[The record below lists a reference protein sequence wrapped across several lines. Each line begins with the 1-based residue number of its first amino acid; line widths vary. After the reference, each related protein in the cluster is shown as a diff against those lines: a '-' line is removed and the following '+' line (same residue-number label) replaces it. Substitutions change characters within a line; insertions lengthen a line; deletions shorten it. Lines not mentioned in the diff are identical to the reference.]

1 MTSLQT
7 IYSILPV
14 LFLVGMGILLRK
26 TNLIQEST
34 IRDFQKMV
42 VNITLPLLLL
52 KAFATMVFETR
63 YLLIVLVVFFACT
76 VVMTVSTKLRS
87 FPGFSSDYSPFLMAG
102 FEAGML
108 GYAIFGTMY
117 GENSVPKFAVIDLG
131 QVLFVFFVLVTGL
144 EVFQGRKLNISQT
157 IINFLKSPVII
168 GILAGVV
175 FNLFG
180 LYQVLNEIDF
190 TSSILKTAEILAGL
204 TTPLVALV
212 IGYGLKFQNGRL
224 ALPLKT
230 VLVRLVVWI
239 SLALA
244 FNYFVIHSLMG
255 LDRVFEAAVMLM
267 AILPAPFVVPF
278 YLRADHEQERDYIL
292 NTLSFGTIAALVGCI
307 VIGML
312 YS

>member
-1 MTSLQT
+1 MNSLQT

-34 IRDFQKMV
+34 IRDFQKLV
-42 VNITLPLLLL
+42 VSITLPLLLF
-52 KAFATMVFETR
+52 KAFATMVFEIR
-63 YLLIVLVVFFACT
+63 YLLIVITVFFACT
-76 VVMTVSTKLRS
+76 VVMAVSTKLRS
-87 FPGFSSDYSPFLMAG
+87 FPGFSSNYSPFLMAG

-117 GENSVPKFAVIDLG
+117 GENSIQNFAVIDLG

-144 EVFQGRKLNISQT
+144 EVFQGRQFNLNQT
-157 IINFLKSPVII
+157 IVNFVKSPVII

-180 LYQVLNEIDF
+180 LYQILKEIDL
-190 TSSILKTAEILAGL
+190 TSSILSTAEILAGL

-212 IGYGLKFQNGRL
+212 IGYGLKFQKGRL
-224 ALPLKT
+224 ALPIQT
-230 VLVRLVVWI
+230 VLVRLVIWV
-239 SLALA
+239 SLALI
-244 FNYFVIHSLMG
+244 FNHLIIHRLLG
-255 LDRVFEAAVMLM
+255 LDRVFEAAVVLM
-267 AILPAPFVVPF
+267 SILPAPFVVPF

-292 NTLSFGTIAALVGCI
+292 NTLSLGTVAALIGCI
-307 VIGML
+307 VIGMI
-312 YS
+312 Y

>member
-1 MTSLQT
+1 MNSLQT

-34 IRDFQKMV
+34 IRDFQKLV
-42 VNITLPLLLL
+42 VSITLPLLLF

-63 YLLIVLVVFFACT
+63 YLLIVITVFFACT
-76 VVMTVSTKLRS
+76 VVMAVSTKLRS

-117 GENSVPKFAVIDLG
+117 GENSIQNFAVIDLG

-144 EVFQGRKLNISQT
+144 EVFQGRQFNLNQT
-157 IINFLKSPVII
+157 ILNFVKSPVII
-168 GILAGVV
+168 GIWAGVV

-180 LYQVLNEIDF
+180 LYQVLKEIDL
-190 TSSILKTAEILAGL
+190 TSSILSTAEILAGL

-212 IGYGLKFQNGRL
+212 IGYGLKFQKGRL
-224 ALPLKT
+224 ALPLQT
-230 VLVRLVVWI
+230 VTLRLIVWV
-239 SLALA
+239 SLAII
-244 FNYFVIHSLMG
+244 FNHFVVSKIMG
-255 LDRVFEAAVMLM
+255 LDRVFQAAVMLM

-278 YLRADHEQERDYIL
+278 YLRADHEQEREYIL
-292 NTLSFGTIAALVGCI
+292 NTLSLGTVAALLGC
-307 VIGML
+307 VIIGL
-312 YS
+312 IY